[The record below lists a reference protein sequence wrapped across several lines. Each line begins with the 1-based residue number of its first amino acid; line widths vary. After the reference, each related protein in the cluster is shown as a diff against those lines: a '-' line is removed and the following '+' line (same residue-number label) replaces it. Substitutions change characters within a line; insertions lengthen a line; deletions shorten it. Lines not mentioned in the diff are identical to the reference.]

1 MAMQSVAEQ
10 NSQALVP
17 GPTLG
22 KKAAPARPSSAL
34 SGVFG
39 FGLAVVLIA
48 FVGLGGWAAVAP
60 LASAI
65 PAPAVLSV
73 KGERKQI
80 QHLEGGIVEKILVEE
95 GEHVEKDQLL
105 VLLDPI
111 QAGATT
117 SRIRL
122 QIDQQLAIT
131 ARLKAELA
139 DAPEV
144 EFPDELLSRADD
156 PQVMQIIATEKDQ
169 FEARRESFNGQISIL
184 EQRITQLQDQI
195 RGLQVQRQSRLD
207 QLKIFA
213 DEVVGLRE
221 LYEKGYTPRTQ
232 VLAVER
238 AMESLKGARGSDDAE
253 IAQVRNSIGES
264 ETQIISLKQR
274 FREDAVSQL
283 RENQANIADLRA
295 RMIVAQDIL
304 RRVEIRAPQSGIAQ
318 NVKTHT
324 VGGVVRAGEVL
335 MEIAPQNEELLVEA
349 KVSPSDIDGVTIGQ
363 EAEVRFSALNLRET
377 PIIIGTVRSVSG
389 DRLIDETNRQPYFLA
404 RVEVSPEERAKL
416 GDGARLSAGMPAE
429 VLINTGERTALQY
442 LLKPLT
448 DALARGLTEE

>member
-10 NSQALVP
+10 NPQALVS
-17 GPTLG
+17 GPTAG
-22 KKAAPARPSSAL
+22 QKAAARPSSAL
-34 SGVFG
+34 SGVVV

-80 QHLEGGIVEKILVEE
+80 QHLEGGIVDKILVEE
-95 GEHVEKDQLL
+95 GEYVEKGQLL
-105 VLLDPI
+105 VLLDRI

-117 SRIRL
+117 SRLRL
-122 QIDQQLAIT
+122 QIDQQLAIK
-131 ARLKAELA
+131 ARLQAELS
-139 DAPEV
+139 DAPDI

-169 FEARRESFNGQISIL
+169 FEARRESFNGQIRIL

-238 AMESLKGARGSDDAE
+238 AMENLKGATGSDDAE

-264 ETQIISLKQR
+264 ETQIINLKQR

-283 RENQANIADLRA
+283 RENQANIADLRE
-295 RMIVAQDIL
+295 RMTVAQDVL

-324 VGGVVRAGEVL
+324 IGGVVRGGEVL

-349 KVSPSDIDGVTIGQ
+349 KVAPTDIDGVTIGQ
-363 EAEVRFSALNLRET
+363 EAEVRFSALNLRTT
-377 PIIIGTVRSVSG
+377 PSIFGTVRSVSG
-389 DRLIDETNRQPYFLA
+389 DRLIEEGTGQPYFLA
-404 RVEVSPEERAKL
+404 RVEVSAEERAKL
-416 GDGARLSAGMPAE
+416 GDDVRLSAGMPAE

-448 DALARGLTEE
+448 DAMSRGLTEE